1 MPNDITQ
8 KAIKMM
14 LNGGTLL
21 SEPCPYCKGVRVMKD
36 GHALCVNCGKEP
48 KQKPTK
54 TQTKE
59 KKSVSTLKTLE
70 QKLEKLSSQL
80 EGETDPAKQQG
91 LIKSIDSL
99 IDVIA
104 KLKSNKKVFIFTFLL
119 SILSMADKKKNA
131 PLPASSAGLL
141 KFFG

>member
-1 MPNDITQ
+1 MI
-8 KAIKMM
+8 
-14 LNGGTLL
+14 LSGGTLL

-48 KQKPTK
+48 EQKPTK

-59 KKSVSTLKTLE
+59 KNSIFTLKTLE

-80 EGETDPAKQQG
+80 EREEEPAKQQE

-99 IDVIA
+99 IDIIA
-104 KLKSNKKVFIFTFLL
+104 KLKSN
-119 SILSMADKKKNA
+119 
-131 PLPASSAGLL
+131 
-141 KFFG
+141 

>member
-1 MPNDITQ
+1 MPSDLTQ
-8 KAIKMM
+8 KAIKMI
-14 LNGGTLL
+14 LSGGTLL

-36 GHALCVNCGKEP
+36 GYALCVNCGKEP
-48 KQKPTK
+48 EQKPIK

-80 EGETDPAKQQG
+80 EVENEPAKQQE

-104 KLKSNKKVFIFTFLL
+104 KLKSN
-119 SILSMADKKKNA
+119 
-131 PLPASSAGLL
+131 
-141 KFFG
+141 

>member
-1 MPNDITQ
+1 MPNDLTQ
-8 KAIKMM
+8 KAVKMI
-14 LNGGTLL
+14 LSGGTLL

-48 KQKPTK
+48 EQKPTK

-59 KKSVSTLKTLE
+59 KKSISTLKTLE

-80 EGETDPAKQQG
+80 EREDKPAIQQE

-99 IDVIA
+99 IDIIA
-104 KLKSNKKVFIFTFLL
+104 KLKSN
-119 SILSMADKKKNA
+119 
-131 PLPASSAGLL
+131 
-141 KFFG
+141 

>member
-1 MPNDITQ
+1 MI
-8 KAIKMM
+8 
-14 LNGGTLL
+14 LSGGTLL

-48 KQKPTK
+48 EQKPRK
-54 TQTKE
+54 TQTKK
-59 KKSVSTLKTLE
+59 KKSISTIKTLE

-80 EGETDPAKQQG
+80 EREEEPAKQQE

-104 KLKSNKKVFIFTFLL
+104 KLKSN
-119 SILSMADKKKNA
+119 
-131 PLPASSAGLL
+131 
-141 KFFG
+141 

>member
-8 KAIKMM
+8 KAIKMI
-14 LNGGTLL
+14 LSGGTLL

-36 GHALCVNCGKEP
+36 GYALCVNCGKEP
-48 KQKPTK
+48 EQKPAK
-54 TQTKE
+54 TQTKK
-59 KKSVSTLKTLE
+59 KKSISTLKTLE

-80 EGETDPAKQQG
+80 EVENEPAKQQE

-104 KLKSNKKVFIFTFLL
+104 KLKS
-119 SILSMADKKKNA
+119 D
-131 PLPASSAGLL
+131 
-141 KFFG
+141 

>member
-1 MPNDITQ
+1 MPNDLTQ
-8 KAIKMM
+8 KAIKMI
-14 LNGGTLL
+14 LSGGTLL

-48 KQKPTK
+48 EQKPIK

-80 EGETDPAKQQG
+80 EVENEPVKQQE

-104 KLKSNKKVFIFTFLL
+104 KLKSN
-119 SILSMADKKKNA
+119 
-131 PLPASSAGLL
+131 
-141 KFFG
+141 

>member
-1 MPNDITQ
+1 MI
-8 KAIKMM
+8 
-14 LNGGTLL
+14 LSGGTLL
-21 SEPCPYCKGVRVMKD
+21 SAPCPFCKGVRVMKD

-48 KQKPTK
+48 EQKPIK

-80 EGETDPAKQQG
+80 EGENEPTKQQE

-104 KLKSNKKVFIFTFLL
+104 KLKSN
-119 SILSMADKKKNA
+119 
-131 PLPASSAGLL
+131 
-141 KFFG
+141 

>member
-1 MPNDITQ
+1 MI
-8 KAIKMM
+8 

-54 TQTKE
+54 TKE

-80 EGETDPAKQQG
+80 EGENEPAKQQE

-104 KLKSNKKVFIFTFLL
+104 KLKSN
-119 SILSMADKKKNA
+119 
-131 PLPASSAGLL
+131 
-141 KFFG
+141 

>member
-1 MPNDITQ
+1 MI
-8 KAIKMM
+8 
-14 LNGGTLL
+14 LSGGALL

-36 GHALCVNCGKEP
+36 GHALCINCGKEP
-48 KQKPTK
+48 EQKPAK

-80 EGETDPAKQQG
+80 EVENEPVKQQE

-99 IDVIA
+99 IGVIRSEERRVG
-104 KLKSNKKVFIFTFLL
+104 KECRSRW
-119 SILSMADKKKNA
+119 S
-131 PLPASSAGLL
+131 PYH
-141 KFFG
+141 